1 MGGTQALVKW
11 GPHLMDQEVGEIFWL
26 QFDILEKDRTSWM
39 MILLKY
45 QIEGYLK
52 IVENFL
58 CQLLFLSVGAKGL
71 GLENESS
78 TWNLSSS
85 DKRRWQNTIRNQ
97 VACQQILLQLLRAM
111 YYPTYEAQVTWS
123 QLGINSSEYSFQAF
137 VAEVQVD
144 PLISNDVSY
153 YKERPILVVSTFV
166 VLKHKMVSNSGVTV
180 SEYER

>member
-1 MGGTQALVKW
+1 MGGTQALIKW

-39 MILLKY
+39 IILLKY

-71 GLENESS
+71 GLENEGT

-85 DKRRWQNTIRNQ
+85 DKRRWQSYQGIKTKVSSCMSTNPPPTFSSYVLHYIWGSIYL
-97 VACQQILLQLLRAM
+97 VAVGHKFFGILFSGLHRRSSSGSTNIKRCQLL
-111 YYPTYEAQVTWS
+111 
-123 QLGINSSEYSFQAF
+123 
-137 VAEVQVD
+137 
-144 PLISNDVSY
+144 
-153 YKERPILVVSTFV
+153 
-166 VLKHKMVSNSGVTV
+166 
-180 SEYER
+180 

>member
-1 MGGTQALVKW
+1 MGGTQALIKW

-39 MILLKY
+39 MRLLKY

-71 GLENESS
+71 GLENEGT

-85 DKRRWQNTIRNQ
+85 DKVLTYLQWINLPYYLVSLLLTHSLHQATKVQPLSMQTRNF
-97 VACQQILLQLLRAM
+97 
-111 YYPTYEAQVTWS
+111 
-123 QLGINSSEYSFQAF
+123 SSSFTLNYTMQTEMCF
-137 VAEVQVD
+137 TRK
-144 PLISNDVSY
+144 IS
-153 YKERPILVVSTFV
+153 P
-166 VLKHKMVSNSGVTV
+166 SGVAPPF
-180 SEYER
+180 SF

>member
-1 MGGTQALVKW
+1 MPKEYGVVEAEMLLEGGNLVKTWELEVRYHGMKFAFKTQTWSGLWNPLAGCAGSASTSDLEKPTWNDELSHLLIAKVYYGRNTRLVKW

-26 QFDILEKDRTSWM
+26 QFDILEKDRTKWM
-39 MILLKY
+39 IILLKY

-85 DKRRWQNTIRNQ
+85 VFR
-97 VACQQILLQLLRAM
+97 
-111 YYPTYEAQVTWS
+111 
-123 QLGINSSEYSFQAF
+123 
-137 VAEVQVD
+137 
-144 PLISNDVSY
+144 
-153 YKERPILVVSTFV
+153 
-166 VLKHKMVSNSGVTV
+166 
-180 SEYER
+180 